1 MKHAEDAAE
10 QLKQSVDQAR
20 SAIRAGLERQLQD
33 AALDEPGRD
42 VDVDDGHAS
51 ALSITEFMTDGSLP
65 RLCEQLSVLAG
76 TSVAVHDSSGALV
89 RASVGDPPWV
99 ISRAD
104 APRTEELS
112 IGIVAGDVSI
122 GSFRLGA
129 SASRHLIDAIELL
142 SLAVGEVCDSVLERS
157 QRVEEMRVLHRLT
170 SLLAGASDTEEVL
183 EKALDSALEV
193 LDLDAGSI
201 VLFDEG
207 ETHEDERG
215 IKLKTSRGLS
225 SEWLGDPRPLSHGRE
240 FDRRAAEGEVVV
252 VRDLRE
258 DPRIIGLERVES
270 ERLVGFVTCA
280 MIVQD
285 RPIGAIRLYD
295 REPRLLN
302 KGEQRLVRS
311 IAQQAGLAIEQARLL
326 ELQAE
331 DRRIQRQLSLAGDVQ
346 RRMLPSTMPTIEPF
360 DIAARYVP
368 SFELG
373 GDFYDAFAVGKK
385 SDPHL
390 GLVVG
395 DVVGKG
401 VAAALLMA
409 SVRSGLRA
417 FADEVY
423 DLDEIVARTNRALA
437 RDTLESEFATL
448 WYGVADP
455 KSLHL
460 TYCAAGHEPP
470 LIVRVPEHRA
480 PTTADVDELATGGM
494 AAGIDPSQRY
504 QRGHFDLSRGDIV
517 VCYTD
522 GITDASNFEMKRF
535 HKRRLIE
542 ALLTTLEAKPA
553 ASAAEV
559 VEGVFWQI
567 RQFVGL
573 NKQSD
578 DQTLLVMRVR

>member
-1 MKHAEDAAE
+1 MTITDESAGEKVGETADE
-10 QLKQSVDQAR
+10 LRRSVERAR
-20 SAIRAGLERQLQD
+20 LEIRRGLEH
-33 AALDEPGRD
+33 PGSR
-42 VDVDDGHAS
+42 AE
-51 ALSITEFMTDGSLP
+51 ALSIASFMSDGSLP
-65 RLCEQLSVLAG
+65 RLCEQLSLLSGTRVALHDAG
-76 TSVAVHDSSGALV
+76 GSLIE
-89 RASVGDPPWV
+89 ASPGDPPWTV
-99 ISRAD
+99 SP
-104 APRTEELS
+104 APAAAS
-112 IGIVAGDVSI
+112 GVVVVPIVAGDHAI
-122 GSFRLGA
+122 GSFRAGA
-129 SASRHLIDAIELL
+129 RASVHLMDAIELL

-157 QRVEEMRVLHRLT
+157 QRVDEMRVLHRLT
-170 SLLAGASDTEEVL
+170 SLLAGASDTEQVL
-183 EKALDSALEV
+183 SMALDSALEL

-207 ETHEDERG
+207 ATEEDERG
-215 IKLKTSRGLS
+215 IRLKTSRGLS
-225 SEWLGDPRPLSHGRE
+225 AEWLGDPRPLSEGRE
-240 FDRRAAEGEVVV
+240 FDRRASSGEVVV
-252 VRDLRE
+252 VRDLRT
-258 DPRIIGLERVES
+258 DPRIIGLDRVES
-270 ERLVGFVTCA
+270 EGLVGFVTCA
-280 MIVQD
+280 MVFQD

-302 KGEQRLVRS
+302 KGEQRLVQS
-311 IAQQAGLAIEQARLL
+311 IAQQAGIAIEQARLL

-331 DRRIQRQLSLAGDVQ
+331 DRRLQRQLELAANVQ
-346 RRMLPSTMPTIEPF
+346 RRMLPSRMPNVRPF

-373 GDFYDAFAVGKK
+373 GDFYDAFAVGSV

-401 VAAALLMA
+401 VAAALLMS
-409 SVRSGLRA
+409 SVRSSLRA

-437 RDTLESEFATL
+437 RDTMESEFATL

-455 KSLHL
+455 RSLHL

-470 LIVRVPEHRA
+470 LIVRVPPHRA

-504 QRGHFDLSRGDIV
+504 QRGHFDLSPGDIM

-535 HKRRLIE
+535 GKRRLID
-542 ALLTTLEAKPA
+542 AVLTTLEANA
-553 ASAAEV
+553 QATAAEV

-573 NKQSD
+573 SPQSD
-578 DQTLLVMRVR
+578 DQTLLVMRVG

>member
-1 MKHAEDAAE
+1 
-10 QLKQSVDQAR
+10 
-20 SAIRAGLERQLQD
+20 
-33 AALDEPGRD
+33 
-42 VDVDDGHAS
+42 
-51 ALSITEFMTDGSLP
+51 MTDGSLP
-65 RLCEQLSVLAG
+65 RLCEQLGLLAG
-76 TSVAVHDSSGALV
+76 TQVTLHDASGAEV
-89 RASVGDPPWV
+89 RPSAGDPPWTV
-99 ISRAD
+99 VPAEPARV
-104 APRTEELS
+104 EELTVV
-112 IGIVAGDVSI
+112 IEAGDHAI
-122 GSFRLGA
+122 GSFRIGA
-129 SASRHLIDAIELL
+129 TASRHLIDAIELL
-142 SLAVGEVCDSVLERS
+142 SLAVGEVCDSALDRS
-157 QRVEEMRVLHRLT
+157 QRADEMRVLHRLT
-170 SLLAGASDTEEVL
+170 SLLAGASDTEQVL
-183 EKALDSALEV
+183 EMALDSALEV

-207 ETHEDERG
+207 QTQEDERG
-215 IKLKTSRGLS
+215 IRLKTSRGLS
-225 SEWLGDPRPLSHGRE
+225 AEWLSDPRPLSLGRE
-240 FDRRAAEGEVVV
+240 FDRRASSGEVVV

-270 ERLVGFVTCA
+270 EGLVGFVTCA
-280 MIVQD
+280 MVFRD

-311 IAQQAGLAIEQARLL
+311 IAQQAGIAIEQARLL

-331 DRRIQRQLSLAGDVQ
+331 DRRLQRQLELAADVQ
-346 RRMLPSTMPTIEPF
+346 RRMLPSRMPSVAPF
-360 DIAARYVP
+360 DIAARYIP

-373 GDFYDAFAVGKK
+373 GDFYDAFAVGTP
-385 SDPHL
+385 SEPHL

-455 KSLHL
+455 RSLHL

-470 LIVRVPEHRA
+470 LIIRVPEHRA

-504 QRGHFDLSRGDIV
+504 QRGHFDLSRGDIM

-522 GITDASNFEMKRF
+522 GITDATNFEMKRF
-535 HKRRLIE
+535 GKRRLID
-542 ALLTTLEAKPA
+542 ALLETLGANPK
-553 ASAAEV
+553 ASASEV

-573 NKQSD
+573 SPQSD
-578 DQTLLVMRVR
+578 DQTLLVMRVG

>member
-10 QLKQSVDQAR
+10 ELKQSVDQAR

-42 VDVDDGHAS
+42 VDVDDGRVS
-51 ALSITEFMTDGSLP
+51 GLSITEFMTDGSLP

-89 RASVGDPPWV
+89 RASGGDPPWV

-104 APRTEELS
+104 PPRTEELS
-112 IGIVAGDVSI
+112 IGITAGDVSI

-129 SASRHLIDAIELL
+129 SASQHLIDAIELL

-207 ETHEDERG
+207 QTQEDERG

-225 SEWLGDPRPLSHGRE
+225 AEWLGDPRPLSHGRE
-240 FDRRAAEGEVVV
+240 FDRLAAEGEVVV

-258 DPRIIGLERVES
+258 DPRIIGLDRVES

-280 MIVQD
+280 MVFQD

-346 RRMLPSTMPTIEPF
+346 RRMLPSTMPTVAPF

-373 GDFYDAFAVGKK
+373 GDFYDVFPVGSKHE
-385 SDPHL
+385 PHL
-390 GLVVG
+390 GLAVG

-401 VAAALLMA
+401 VAAALLMS
-409 SVRSGLRA
+409 SVRSSLRA

-535 HKRRLIE
+535 HKRRLID
-542 ALLTTLEAKPA
+542 AVLTTLDANPA

-573 NKQSD
+573 NKQAD

>member
-1 MKHAEDAAE
+1 MVDRARREIRLDLGHDA
-10 QLKQSVDQAR
+10 SRD
-20 SAIRAGLERQLQD
+20 D
-33 AALDEPGRD
+33 AFT
-42 VDVDDGHAS
+42 
-51 ALSITEFMTDGSLP
+51 ITSFMTDGSLP
-65 RLCEQLSVLAG
+65 RLCEQLAALAG
-76 TSVAVHDSSGALV
+76 TPVAVHDAAGHRVTPAP
-89 RASVGDPPWV
+89 GDPPWTV
-99 ISRAD
+99 VPAQPP
-104 APRTEELS
+104 ALPEVVVP
-112 IGIVAGDVSI
+112 IVAGDHTI
-122 GSFRLGA
+122 GSFRAGEGA
-129 SASRHLIDAIELL
+129 SAPLVDAIELL
-142 SLAVGEVCDSVLERS
+142 SLAVGEVCDSALDRG
-157 QRVEEMRVLHRLT
+157 QRADEMRVLHRLT
-170 SLLAGASDTEEVL
+170 TLLARASDTEQVL
-183 EKALDSALEV
+183 ELALDSALEV

-201 VLFDEG
+201 VLFEDG
-207 ETHEDERG
+207 ATGDDERG
-215 IKLKTSRGLS
+215 IRLKTSRGLS
-225 SEWLGDPRPLSHGRE
+225 AEWLADPRPLSVGRE
-240 FDRRAAEGEVVV
+240 FDRRASEGDVVV

-258 DPRIIGLERVES
+258 DDRIIGLERVES
-270 ERLVGFVTCA
+270 EGLVGFVTCA
-280 MIVQD
+280 MVFQD

-302 KGEQRLVRS
+302 KGEQRLVQS

-331 DRRIQRQLSLAGDVQ
+331 DRRLQRQLQLAADVQ
-346 RRMLPSTMPTIEPF
+346 RRMLPSEMPSLQPF

-373 GDFYDAFAVGKK
+373 GDFYDAFAVGTK
-385 SDPHL
+385 SEPHL

-409 SVRSGLRA
+409 SVRSSLRA

-455 KSLHL
+455 RSLHL

-470 LIVRVPEHRA
+470 LIVRVPEHRP

-522 GITDASNFEMKRF
+522 GITDASDFETKRF
-535 HKRRLIE
+535 GKRRLID
-542 ALLTTLEAKPA
+542 AILTTLESNRA
-553 ASAAEV
+553 ATASEV

-573 NKQSD
+573 SRQAD
-578 DQTLLVMRVR
+578 DQTLLVMRVS